1 LNQLGKKKSKTTN
14 PDLLR
19 KKDVSMHQKYV
30 DRKELK
36 REQELQTRAR
46 KEGVCKISGY
56 QERKEVGAGG
66 EESAP

>member
-1 LNQLGKKKSKTTN
+1 
-14 PDLLR
+14 
-19 KKDVSMHQKYV
+19 MHQKYV